1 MDPTLFVE
9 QMQNSFSRLEVLT
22 DAACQTQVGLFSDVY
37 LCFFLSKCS
46 LQITQTFFQN
56 HFYIFLLFTCRF
68 SSDLSLQ
75 LYIGFFNQYSFYIT
89 FDSFFF
95 LLQSSCAYSI
105 GKLQLFS
112 HSLTRRDSSEKT
124 RIQEKLPKFLKADY
138 GCLHCIYIM
147 TASSQLI
154 LCSGTFVSFTDRNIL
169 EDSYQLVK
177 HFSAF
182 QLWEYTIASFKQ
194 KLLIKR
200 SNSVLPEQE
209 IQKMFYL
216 LVGILQNI
224 SINVSG
230 WYGQKSSALCVLLCQ
245 NSPQNIV

>member
-22 DAACQTQVGLFSDVY
+22 DAAWMLSDLGRPLFRCVFVFFPLQVFTLDY
-37 LCFFLSKCS
+37 
-46 LQITQTFFQN
+46 IDFFQN

-138 GCLHCIYIM
+138 GCLALYIY
-147 TASSQLI
+147 Q
-154 LCSGTFVSFTDRNIL
+154 
-169 EDSYQLVK
+169 DS
-177 HFSAF
+177 
-182 QLWEYTIASFKQ
+182 T
-194 KLLIKR
+194 LIKIFLTIPT
-200 SNSVLPEQE
+200 NQ
-209 IQKMFYL
+209 
-216 LVGILQNI
+216 
-224 SINVSG
+224 
-230 WYGQKSSALCVLLCQ
+230 
-245 NSPQNIV
+245 